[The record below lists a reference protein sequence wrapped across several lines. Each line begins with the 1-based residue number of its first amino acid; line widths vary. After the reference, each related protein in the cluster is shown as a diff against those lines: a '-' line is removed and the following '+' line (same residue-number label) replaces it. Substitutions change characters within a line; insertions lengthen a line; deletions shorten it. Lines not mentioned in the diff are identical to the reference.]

1 MHRQADNLA
10 RAARALMDSPAGY
23 AFVNALDPLRAALL
37 AYDAARQDTLRL
49 ATPAEQRGEGGC
61 PAFLI
66 RPTGDRSLSVVVRAH
81 RRDTSTDVD
90 LLAVADLARRIAA
103 SVNLLAHVPLD
114 SLERLDGMS
123 DAPAVLAAKVRGMQA

>member
-10 RAARALMDSPAGY
+10 RCARAVLDGTPDELDS
-23 AFVNALDPLRAALL
+23 LRAALL
-37 AYDAARQDTLRL
+37 AYDAARQDALRL
-49 ATPAEQRGEGGC
+49 ATPAEQRGEGDC

-81 RRDTSTDVD
+81 QRDTSTDVD

-103 SVNLLAHVPLD
+103 SVNLLANVPLD
-114 SLERLDGMS
+114 ALERLDEHS
-123 DAPAVLAAKVRGMQA
+123 DAPPVVAAKLRGLL